1 MEINIMMI
9 DDKINNLSLLTKYQA
24 VLIENDK
31 LKAENKK
38 LREQLGILKL
48 FSAAP
53 SGLEPEVF

>member
-1 MEINIMMI
+1 MI